1 MVSRCC
7 LWSGRWRRL
16 ACAVTVAVMMSS
28 CEGGGEVES
37 AEGDAETIVEEAE
50 EEDFEGLVVN
60 EPFEGTAVVTEVI
73 SPRAFELFDT
83 LVVSRVPLDL
93 RADERVR
100 VRGLIRDTTVVEL
113 EEQWDVDLAD
123 AVADAHDGGLLIVA
137 DDVTP
142 VDFPEPLD

>member
-1 MVSRCC
+1 
-7 LWSGRWRRL
+7 
-16 ACAVTVAVMMSS
+16 
-28 CEGGGEVES
+28 
-37 AEGDAETIVEEAE
+37 VEEAE

-83 LVVSRVPLDL
+83 LVVSRMPLDL

-100 VRGLIRDTTVVEL
+100 VRGLIRDTTIVEL
-113 EEQWDVDLAD
+113 EEQWDVDLTD

-137 DDVTP
+137 DDVTS